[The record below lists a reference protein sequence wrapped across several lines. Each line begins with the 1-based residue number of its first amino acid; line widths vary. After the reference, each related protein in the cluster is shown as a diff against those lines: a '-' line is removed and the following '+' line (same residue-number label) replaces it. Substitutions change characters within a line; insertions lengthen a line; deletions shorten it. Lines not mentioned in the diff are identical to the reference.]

1 MFRLSTAAKACSALL
16 VLTSPLTATGPDAEP
31 TLTERAALEL
41 PPEVASASDV
51 RWLSH
56 DELLFAQTRQG
67 VYSWRVGEERAQLRA
82 TLAGTTFSRTGPPD
96 YSRIAGTDPRDFVFA
111 DFVSG
116 LYRRTEARVERLMP
130 LEVVG
135 DLDQHAATT
144 VAVGLL
150 RRPGG
155 KWAEYSAWLIEDGG
169 QPSGLLPTRDGGKG
183 MSQCLEAELPTA
195 RFISP
200 NRILVVPGAEP
211 GVFVYTPEGV
221 LKRSLDAS
229 LFSADD
235 GCELEPEQRH
245 LLADDGYRTAWLSR
259 RRVIDEV
266 VADDDGNAFLFVRHV
281 PRPLAEPMALDS
293 RAGAAGIVLA
303 DAAGE
308 ASVLQGDAAQ
318 ELLQSA
324 GLDEMAA
331 LLDAVPDGSGDP
343 TSAEPVTLDPR
354 QAEALLAALSDF
366 QPPPDAVRQPPEEAP
381 RRRVCWDLIH
391 ARVDALEQV
400 STSPCAIETDRSDM
414 RLRADLDGERLI
426 VLLRADL
433 MRMLA
438 GSNVEPSQAFE
449 ARLRAPGET
458 S

>member
-1 MFRLSTAAKACSALL
+1 ML
-16 VLTSPLTATGPDAEP
+16 VLTSPLTATDPGAEP

-56 DELLFAQTRQG
+56 NELLFAQTRQG

-96 YSRIAGTDPRDFVFA
+96 YSRIAGTDPHDFVFA

-116 LYRRTEARVERLMP
+116 LYRRTQARVERLMP

-135 DLDQHAATT
+135 DLDQHGATT

-169 QPSGLLPTRDGGKG
+169 QPSGLLPTRDGGRG

-266 VADDDGNAFLFVRHV
+266 VADDDGNVFLFVRHV
-281 PRPLAEPMALDS
+281 PRPLAEPMAPDS

-303 DAAGE
+303 DAVGE

-324 GLDEMAA
+324 GLDEIAA
-331 LLDAVPDGSGDP
+331 LLDAASGDAPPDGSGNP

-354 QAEALLAALSDF
+354 QAEALLAALSDV
-366 QPPPDAVRQPPEEAP
+366 QPPPDASGSVPKK
-381 RRRVCWDLIH
+381 RRAARVCWDLIH

-400 STSPCAIETDRSDM
+400 STNPCAIETDRSDM

-458 S
+458 P